1 MSQLS
6 ETEAILFKEYGTTLT
21 VAELSTIMKIK
32 QATVRN
38 KISNE
43 TFPIP
48 TYSSGR
54 KRLADFRDV
63 ANYLDANRPG

>member
-1 MSQLS
+1 MNKLS
-6 ETEAILFKEYGTTLT
+6 ETEAILLREYGTTLN
-21 VAELSTIMKIK
+21 VAELSRIMKIK

-48 TYSSGR
+48 TYSADR

-63 ANYLDANRPG
+63 AFYLDANRPK